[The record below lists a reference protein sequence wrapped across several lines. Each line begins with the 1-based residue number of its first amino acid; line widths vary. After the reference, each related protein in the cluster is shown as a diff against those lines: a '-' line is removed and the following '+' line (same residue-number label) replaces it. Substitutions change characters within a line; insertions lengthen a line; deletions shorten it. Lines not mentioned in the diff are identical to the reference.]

1 MTLELELPCA
11 DPLCHLA
18 APPTMSDL
26 QSLDVSRLLLGHAV
40 LSGIA
45 ALWNAPPW
53 NVPIALYGLVTV
65 QLDGANSAEAI
76 RTETQFVLVLGGSF
90 LLDLLWLVGP
100 GEWGVLIFLNLLLK
114 PVTLLAALGQLR
126 QRGESTFGV
135 NGGFSLPAGIS
146 DRIPGGFPP
155 FASHRQNETVWTAPP
170 PQHSSYQT
178 RFSLDDDVEAGHVPP
193 PKSASPSL
201 KKAAPPPPTTG
212 TPAAEGGGY
221 HTLE

>member
-1 MTLELELPCA
+1 MTV
-11 DPLCHLA
+11 
-18 APPTMSDL
+18 SDL
-26 QSLDVSRLLLGHAV
+26 QSLDVSRLLLGHTI
-40 LSGIA
+40 LSGVA

-53 NVPIALYGLVTV
+53 NIPIALYGLVTV

-76 RTETQFVLVLGGSF
+76 RTFVLVFGASF
-90 LLDLLWLVGP
+90 LLDLLWLIGP

-114 PVTLLAALGQLR
+114 PITILAALGQLR

-146 DRIPGGFPP
+146 DRIPGSFPP
-155 FASHRQNETVWTAPP
+155 FAGHRQNETVWTAPT
-170 PQHSSYQT
+170 PQHPSYQT

-193 PKSASPSL
+193 PKSASPSV
-201 KKAAPPPPTTG
+201 KKAAPPVASTG
-212 TPAAEGGGY
+212 APAAEGGGY